1 MRTKFTILFFI
12 LSVAG
17 FAQQLSYGTGGTV
30 YDSEGKKVKTNT
42 VRAILGDNSPEAL
55 KLYNAGRSKKTF
67 GNILFYGGL
76 GLIAA
81 NVISEMNS
89 NINDGVVVSSS
100 SQYVTTYTYT
110 QDRANMTMAVIG
122 GAFLA
127 ASIPIKIGYPKRIK
141 KALGI
146 YNAKVAYNDEEKIQT
161 VIVASNNQVGLRV
174 IF

>member
-1 MRTKFTILFFI
+1 MRTRLTILFFI
-12 LSVAG
+12 LSAAG
-17 FAQQLSYGTGGTV
+17 FAQQLTYGTAGTV
-30 YDSEGKKVKTNT
+30 YDAEGKKVKTNT
-42 VRAILGDNSPEAL
+42 VRAILADNSPEAL

-89 NINDGVVVSSS
+89 DINDGLVVSGSG
-100 SQYVTTYTYT
+100 TTYT
-110 QDRANMTMAVIG
+110 QERANMTMAVIG

-146 YNAKVAYNDEEKIQT
+146 YNAKVAYNDDEKIQT

>member
-1 MRTKFTILFFI
+1 MRTKLTILFFI
-12 LSVAG
+12 LSAAG
-17 FAQQLSYGTGGTV
+17 FAQQLKYGTAGTV

-42 VRAILGDNSPEAL
+42 VRAILADNSPEAL

-89 NINDGVVVSSS
+89 DINDGF
-100 SQYVTTYTYT
+100 TTSNSGMTYT

-146 YNAKVAYNDEEKIQT
+146 YNAKVAYNDDEKIQT
-161 VIVASNNQVGLRV
+161 VIVASNNQIGLKV

>member
-1 MRTKFTILFFI
+1 MKTKLTMLFFI
-12 LSVAG
+12 LSAAG

-42 VRAILGDNSPEAL
+42 VRAILGDNSQEAL

-67 GNILFYGGL
+67 GNIFFYGGL

-89 NINDGVVVSSS
+89 NINDGLVVTGS
-100 SQYVTTYTYT
+100 SQYGTTYT
-110 QDRANMTMAVIG
+110 QDRSNMTMAVIG

-146 YNAKVAYNDEEKIQT
+146 YNAKVAYNEDEKIQT
-161 VIVASNNQVGLRV
+161 IIVASNNQVGFRV

>member
-1 MRTKFTILFFI
+1 MRTKLTMLFFI
-12 LSVAG
+12 LSAVG

-42 VRAILGDNSPEAL
+42 VRAILGDNSEEAL

-67 GNILFYGGL
+67 GNIFFYGGL

-89 NINDGVVVSSS
+89 NINDGF
-100 SQYVTTYTYT
+100 TTTNSGMTYT

-146 YNAKVAYNDEEKIQT
+146 YNAKVAYNDDEKIQT
-161 VIVASNNQVGLRV
+161 VIVASNNQVGFRV